1 MPDWP
6 LALRRAAPDHVGLI
20 VHLIDDAA
28 AWLRTQ
34 GTDQWAKPWPTRAER
49 HRRVM
54 AHLRAGKTWIAWDA
68 CTAAATITFDPD
80 ADPYWPQQQLR
91 DPAVY
96 IHRLVVS
103 RHYAGAQLGAGLLDW
118 AGRTARRDHG
128 ARWIRL
134 NAWTTNHRLHQY
146 YARLGFRRCAACDAA
161 GYPSAALF
169 QRPAEQAKAAD
180 CPRFREVP
188 PAWRHPGSL
197 EPRIS

>member
-49 HRRVM
+49 DRRVM

-134 NAWTTNHRLHQY
+134 NAWTTNHRLHQCLPTPLPPPSHPRPPCCHGPAHR
-146 YARLGFRRCAACDAA
+146 ARGRALLPCTAGHGRARR
-161 GYPSAALF
+161 
-169 QRPAEQAKAAD
+169 R
-180 CPRFREVP
+180 RVR
-188 PAWRHPGSL
+188 
-197 EPRIS
+197 